1 MPTTRSAPGRSLRR
15 VPRPGMPRGSTG
27 IQAVP
32 LAHGPSRPIETLLL
46 LISFS
51 RFFVYFSHHMFL
63 RFFSFYFHS
72 CFSNKA
78 NTFSSRQTL
87 RSKKNKFANLARTIS
102 LSKIARLNYSA
113 FARRSLDTCAFL
125 NTYASVSISLHE
137 IE

>member
-15 VPRPGMPRGSTG
+15 VPRPGVPRGSTG
-27 IQAVP
+27 IQALP
-32 LAHGPSRPIETLLL
+32 LVHGPSRPIETLLL

-51 RFFVYFSHHMFL
+51 RFFVSFSHHMFL
-63 RFFSFYFHS
+63 RFFSIYFHS
-72 CFSNKA
+72 CFSKRP

-87 RSKKNKFANLARTIS
+87 RSKKFKLARTIR
-102 LSKIARLNYSA
+102 LSIIARLNYLA